1 MRKVLLPALIII
13 GASLLIIRVFYLQII
28 DDSFKLK
35 SDNNAI
41 KIKYDYPER
50 GYIYDRNG
58 VLLVANQPSYDIM
71 VIPRELNKTDTLE
84 FCKLLNISKEDFIKK
99 VEKARVY
106 SPRLPSV
113 FLAQLNKNEFAAFQE
128 KIRKF
133 EGFYFQKR
141 SLRDYEVDYGA
152 NIFGFIT
159 QANEKL
165 IEKNNYY
172 KSGDLIGKQGVEESY
187 EKFLRGIKGVKYF
200 QKDKFNREIGSYK
213 EGKYDTIAVQ
223 GEDINLTIDSEIQ
236 KYGEQLMVNKRGGI
250 VAIEPTTGE
259 ILALVT
265 APSYDPSI
273 LVGRQRSKNYTKL
286 YHDSI
291 AKPLYDRGLLAEYP
305 PGSPFKIMTGLVGLQ
320 EEVVTEETTFVCNH
334 GFSYARGRFQR
345 CHCGGGVRDLH
356 VGIYK
361 SCNAYFSNVYLRT
374 IAKYQKTPYAVDV
387 WSNHIKSFGLGQF
400 MGYDLPTGKKG
411 NIPTSTTYKKIYP
424 NWGYSGKTIISNAIG
439 QGEVLMT
446 PIQLANMMSAVANQG
461 YYYTPHI
468 IKKIKGEKID
478 KKFTTK
484 HVTTIDKKYFPP
496 MISGLFDVKHLYYTL
511 SYNEDNEQAEWV
523 AYELIGHKGKQKH
536 YQRPFFIKDPNV
548 TTGSADWKNYKNSGY
563 DKGHLCPAGDMI
575 SDKKGYDETFYTSN
589 ISPQLHA
596 FNEGI
601 WNRLEQKTRYWSVKY
616 EKVYVITGGILSS
629 NLSTIGNEKVAVPNF
644 FYKIIGNISGD
655 KFKMIAFLIP
665 NAKSDKPLYDYV
677 VSVDTIEKMT
687 GIDFFPKLEDKIE
700 ANLEKKADYKEWSF

>member
-13 GASLLIIRVFYLQII
+13 GASLLLIRIFYLQII

-71 VIPRELNKTDTLE
+71 VIPRELKNTDTLE
-84 FCKLLNISKEDFIKK
+84 FCKLLNITKEDFIKK
-99 VEKARVY
+99 VEKAKVY

-113 FLAQLNKNEFAAFQE
+113 FLAQLNKAEFAAFQE

-141 SLRDYEVDYGA
+141 SLRDYEVNYGA

-159 QANEKL
+159 QVNEKL
-165 IEKNNYY
+165 IEKNPYY
-172 KSGDLIGKQGVEESY
+172 KSGDLIGKQGVEQSY
-187 EKFLRGIKGVKYF
+187 EEILRGVKGVKYF
-200 QKDKFNREIGSYK
+200 QKDKFNREIGSFK
-213 EGKYDTIAVQ
+213 NGKYDTIAVQ
-223 GEDINLTIDSEIQ
+223 GEDINLTIDAVLQ
-236 KYGEQLMVNKRGGI
+236 KYGEELMINKRGGI
-250 VAIEPTTGE
+250 VAIEPKSGE

-265 APSYDPSI
+265 APSYDPGI

-305 PGSPFKIMTGLVGLQ
+305 PGSPFKILTGLVGLQ
-320 EEVVTEETTFVCNH
+320 EEVVDEQTTFVCNH
-334 GFSYARGRFQR
+334 GFAYARGRFQG

-374 IAKYQKTPYAVDV
+374 IAKYKKPAYAVDV
-387 WSNHIKSFGLGQF
+387 WSNHVKSFGLGQF

-411 NIPTSTTYKKIYP
+411 NIPSSKTYKKIYP
-424 NWGYSGKTIISNAIG
+424 NGGWRGTTIISNAIG

-446 PIQLANMMSAVANQG
+446 PIQLANMMSTVANEG

-478 KKFTTK
+478 PKFTTK

-496 MISGLFDVKHLYYTL
+496 MISGLFDVYNKGTAYALRVEGIDICGKTGTAENFAKIDGVRTKMQDHSIFVAFAPKDNPKIAIAILVENGGYGATIAGPIASLMIEKYLRKKITRTDLETRVLNISLQGRYAKLGGL
-511 SYNEDNEQAEWV
+511 SEEIKK
-523 AYELIGHKGKQKH
+523 EL
-536 YQRPFFIKDPNV
+536 RIKD
-548 TTGSADWKNYKNSGY
+548 SILKS
-563 DKGHLCPAGDMI
+563 
-575 SDKKGYDETFYTSN
+575 
-589 ISPQLHA
+589 
-596 FNEGI
+596 
-601 WNRLEQKTRYWSVKY
+601 KTKPVAIK
-616 EKVYVITGGILSS
+616 TD
-629 NLSTIGNEKVAVPNF
+629 STK
-644 FYKIIGNISGD
+644 
-655 KFKMIAFLIP
+655 
-665 NAKSDKPLYDYV
+665 AK
-677 VSVDTIEKMT
+677 T
-687 GIDFFPKLEDKIE
+687 
-700 ANLEKKADYKEWSF
+700 